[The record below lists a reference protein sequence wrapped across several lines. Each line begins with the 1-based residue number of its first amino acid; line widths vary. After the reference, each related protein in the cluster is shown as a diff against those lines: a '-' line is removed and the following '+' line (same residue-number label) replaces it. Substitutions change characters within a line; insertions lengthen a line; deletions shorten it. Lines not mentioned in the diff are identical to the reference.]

1 MEPPGMG
8 KAKQSAVDISLE
20 ENYANTKAA
29 IQLYRYSKAVEIR
42 GRKRKSSVFH
52 SNHSPSSVSLQDFEV
67 PLKPAVL
74 DHLTSAN

>member
-29 IQLYRYSKAVEIR
+29 VQLYGYFAAK
-42 GRKRKSSVFH
+42 
-52 SNHSPSSVSLQDFEV
+52 L
-67 PLKPAVL
+67 
-74 DHLTSAN
+74 

>member
-29 IQLYRYSKAVEIR
+29 IQLYR
-42 GRKRKSSVFH
+42 
-52 SNHSPSSVSLQDFEV
+52 DFTV
-67 PLKPAVL
+67 NL
-74 DHLTSAN
+74 